1 MSPATRLP
9 PPAGSRIDRSRPVAF
24 TFEGRRYQG
33 FAGDSIASAL
43 AANGVWLLS
52 RSFKYHRPRAAVSW
66 SGEDAGALVQVGD
79 EPNVPADVR
88 EIESELAVSAQNYL
102 GSLENDWASAVDRL
116 SRFLPVGFYYKAF
129 YRPRGIWNWWEKLI
143 RRTAGL
149 GRVNLEAAPGYFDKV
164 YDFCDV
170 AVVGAGPAGMAAAV
184 EAAEAGAETVLIERE
199 PSIGGSLTYARFD
212 IEPSRSNQALEG
224 LKGSVARNPRIRV
237 LTRATCTGS
246 FSDNWLSIVQAN
258 RLYKTRAR
266 SLIVATGSIDQ
277 PAVFRNN
284 DLPGVMFA
292 TGAQRLMRHYGVP
305 PGRTAVVLA
314 SGPAG
319 YLAALDLAEH
329 GVEVA
334 AIVDTDA
341 DRPADST
348 VAATEA
354 RGLRVLRGQTVVE
367 GLPSP
372 NGRHLAGVCVRP
384 VADASGLEVPRES
397 IECDA
402 LCVSVGT
409 APAASLLWQA
419 GAMLSFDER
428 LCTFR
433 LDSTPAHVLAAG
445 SVAGA
450 ADLDTAIASGRRA
463 AAAAAAADAGF
474 APNSRQEPPADAT
487 PRTEIQPVPLVPHPK
502 GKEFIDLDEDITLDD
517 IEHSIADGFEDL
529 ELLKR
534 YTGVGMGPSQGRQ
547 SAIPTIRAVAQAT
560 GRRPD
565 DLGTTTSR
573 PPAFPE
579 KFGHLAGR
587 SFMPVR
593 RTPIHRRHEEAGAQP
608 MTAGL
613 WIRPAYYGS
622 PTEREAAIRR
632 EVLAVRDRVGLIDVS
647 TLGGFEIRGPDAA
660 AFMDRVY
667 TMAYRRQRVGR
678 VRYVLM
684 TDEAGVI
691 VDDGVAARLG
701 PDHFYVT
708 ASTSGAEQ
716 LYPLLLWY
724 QAQWVMDVDI
734 ADVTPAFCGLN
745 LAGPRARAVLE
756 RLTDDLDLA
765 PDRFP
770 YLGVREGTVA
780 GIPAR
785 VLRIGFVGELGY
797 EIHAPW
803 SQAEALWDALML
815 AGAPEG
821 IAAFGVEAQRVLRLE
836 KGHIIV
842 GQDTDGFTY
851 PHEANMA
858 WALSGRKPFFVGK
871 PAIEIMVANGVAR
884 RLVGYTVRDES
895 LPLVEEGH
903 LAVRGAE
910 ITGRVTSSAW
920 SPSLERAIGLAFVA
934 PDQADIGDVFTIKG
948 PGGRAI
954 PAEVVPLPFYDPD
967 NRRQEV

>member
-1 MSPATRLP
+1 MSPANRLP
-9 PPAGSRIDRSRPVAF
+9 PPAGSRIDRTRPVAV

-33 FAGDSIASAL
+33 FVGDSIASAL

-66 SGEDAGALVQVGD
+66 SGDDAGALVQVGD

-88 EIESELAVSAQNYL
+88 EVEPEMVVGAQNYL
-102 GSLENDWASAVDRL
+102 GSLESDWASAIDRL
-116 SRFLPVGFYYKAF
+116 GRFLPVGFYYKAF

-149 GRVNLEAAPGYFDKV
+149 GRVNPQAAPDYFDKA

-170 AVVGAGPAGMAAAV
+170 AVVGAGPAGMAAAL
-184 EAAEAGAETVLIERE
+184 EAAESGAETVLVERE

-212 IEPSRSNQALEG
+212 IDPAPSNQALADLQRG
-224 LKGSVARNPRIRV
+224 VVGDPRIRV
-237 LTRATCTGS
+237 LTRATCTGW
-246 FSDNWLSIVQAN
+246 FSDNWLSIVRGN

-266 SLIVATGSIDQ
+266 SVVVATGSIDQ

-292 TGAQRLMRHYGVP
+292 TGAQRLIRHYGVL

-314 SGPAG
+314 SGPPG

-329 GVEVA
+329 GVDVA
-334 AIVDTDA
+334 AIVDPDA
-341 DRPADST
+341 RRPADST
-348 VAATEA
+348 IAAARA
-354 RGLRVLRGQTVVE
+354 RGLRILRGHAVVE
-367 GLPSP
+367 GIRSSD
-372 NGRHLAGVCVRP
+372 GRHLAGVRVGP
-384 VADASGLEVPRES
+384 VGGASGVGEPREA

-409 APAASLLWQA
+409 APAAALLWQA
-419 GAMLSFDER
+419 GAALRFDEG
-428 LCTFR
+428 LGTFR
-433 LDSTPAHVLAAG
+433 LESTPPHALAAG

-450 ADLDTAIASGRRA
+450 ADLDGAIASGRRSGR
-463 AAAAAAADAGF
+463 AAAADAGF
-474 APNSRQEPPADAT
+474 APGVRRELPAEPA
-487 PRTEIQPVPLVPHPK
+487 PRTDIPPVPLVPHPK
-502 GKEFIDLDEDITLDD
+502 GKEFVDLDEDITLQE
-517 IEHSIADGFEDL
+517 IEHSIAEGFEDL
-529 ELLKR
+529 ELVKR
-534 YTGVGMGPSQGRQ
+534 FTGAGMGPSQGRQ
-547 SAIPTIRAVAQAT
+547 SAVPTIRAVARVT

-565 DLGTTTSR
+565 ELGTTTTR

-593 RTPIHRRHEEAGAQP
+593 RTPIHHRHEEAGAQP
-608 MTAGL
+608 MTAGP
-613 WIRPAYYGS
+613 WVRPAYYGS
-622 PTEREAAIRR
+622 PTDREAAIRR

-647 TLGGFEIRGPDAA
+647 TLGSFEIRGPDAA
-660 AFMDRVY
+660 AFMDRVF

-678 VRYVLM
+678 VRYVLK

-701 PDHFYVT
+701 RDHFYVT

-716 LYPLLLWY
+716 MYPLLLWY

-734 ADVTPAFCGLN
+734 ADVTPAYCGLN
-745 LAGPRARAVLE
+745 LAGPRSRAVLE

-770 YLGVREGTVA
+770 YLAVRQGTVA
-780 GIPAR
+780 AIPAR
-785 VLRIGFVGELGY
+785 VLRIGFVGELAY

-842 GQDTDGFTY
+842 GQDTDGLTH

-858 WALSGRKPFFVGK
+858 WALSGRKLFFVGK
-871 PAIEIMVANGVAR
+871 PAIEIMAASKLSR

-895 LPLVEEGH
+895 LPLAEEGH
-903 LAVRGAE
+903 LVVRGAE

-920 SPSLERAIGLAFVA
+920 SPSLERAIGLAYVA
-934 PDQADIGDVFTIKG
+934 PDQADIGHVFTIKG
-948 PGGRAI
+948 PGGRLV

-967 NRRQEV
+967 DRRQEV